1 MSARLFVLSG
11 ADLGRSFQLDEG
23 STIGRNTDCAVV
35 LRDGSISRVHARVE
49 RRESGLVLV
58 DRESRNGLWNKGV
71 RAAEVALTDL
81 GEFKIGDVLVRVR
94 LEEHA
99 STSAPEV
106 EFDVVP
112 KAPPP
117 KPAARAAL
125 ELEEI
130 VLEDGPPIAPPIAS
144 KPAPARTSEPV
155 RPAASAPSLGA
166 TRMVPGAGAPLE
178 ARGQRVLQYYKTDA
192 RAGVLSSD
200 LDQRPWWFKLVAV
213 LVALALCAGIGWL
226 AFAATSFLRDRAQ
239 GDTVEDVE
247 PH

>member
-11 ADLGRSFQLDEG
+11 ADLGRSFQLDLG
-23 STIGRNTDCAVV
+23 STIGRNADCAIV

-58 DRESRNGLWNKGV
+58 DQKSRNGLWNKGV
-71 RAAEVALTDL
+71 RADEVALTDL

-94 LEEHA
+94 LDEHA
-99 STSAPEV
+99 SAPAPEV
-106 EFDVVP
+106 DFDV
-112 KAPPP
+112 APQAPP
-117 KPAARAAL
+117 KPAVRAAL

-130 VLEDGPPIAPPIAS
+130 VLEDGPPIVPPIAP
-144 KPAPARTSEPV
+144 KPAPARPSEPV

-213 LVALALCAGIGWL
+213 IVALALCAGIGWL

-239 GDTVEDVE
+239 GDAVEDVE
-247 PH
+247 QN